1 MNNPLDILSYEERI
15 SLLLRSMYQS
25 AGYRQYKMSKFEEY
39 DLYVANKDFL
49 LSENVIT
56 FTDTDGKLL
65 ALKPDVTLSIIK
77 NSKDE
82 PDSQMKVYY
91 NESVYRVAKGT
102 RFFKEF
108 TQVGLECLG
117 KVDRELTLEVLA
129 LASKSLSL
137 ISEECVLEISDLDI
151 VSSVLDASGVS
162 LDERIDFLSA
172 LGEKNLGRIREII
185 KNNEIC
191 EPFASRLLRLSTLY
205 GDIKDV
211 ASELEFFALD
221 ADTAGKVEDFKALL
235 SSLDA
240 AGLSSRAV
248 VDFSV
253 VNNMNYYS
261 GISFKGFVNGIPTG
275 VLGGGRYDKLMRK
288 MNKRSSAIGFAV
300 YLDELS
306 RLSEV

>member
-240 AGLSSRAV
+240 AGLSSRVV

>member
-1 MNNPLDILSYEERI
+1 MNNPLDILNYEERI
-15 SLLLRSMYQS
+15 SLLLRSMYQD

-82 PDSQMKVYY
+82 PDSLMKVYY

-108 TQVGLECLG
+108 MQVGLECLG
-117 KVDRELTLEVLA
+117 EITDELTLEVLS
-129 LASKSLSL
+129 LAAKSLEL
-137 ISEECVLEISDLDI
+137 ISTDSILEISDLDI
-151 VSSVLDASGVS
+151 VSSVLDASGAS
-162 LDERIDFLSA
+162 SEARIELLSA
-172 LGEKNLGRIREII
+172 LGEKNLGRIKEII
-185 KNNEIC
+185 KNEEIC
-191 EPFASRLLRLSTLY
+191 EPCASALERLSTLY
-205 GDIKDV
+205 GSV
-211 ASELEFFALD
+211 ESVTGELDAFALD
-221 ADTAGKVEDFKALL
+221 ENSSVAVQSFKKLL
-235 SSLDA
+235 SALTLANISD
-240 AGLSSRAV
+240 RVV

>member
-1 MNNPLDILSYEERI
+1 MNNPLDILNYEERV
-15 SLLLRSMYQS
+15 SLLLRAMYQS

-117 KVDRELTLEVLA
+117 KVDRELTLEVLS
-129 LASKSLSL
+129 LAVKSLEL
-137 ISEECVLEISDLDI
+137 ISADSVLEISDLDI
-151 VSSVLDASGVS
+151 VSAILDVSGMTT
-162 LDERIDFLSA
+162 DAKNDFLSA
-172 LGEKNLGRIREII
+172 LGEKNLGRIKEII
-185 KNNEIC
+185 KNNEIS
-191 EPFASRLLRLSTLY
+191 ESFASRLLKLSTLY
-205 GDIKDV
+205 GSISDV
-211 ASELEFFALD
+211 LGELDFFALN
-221 ADTAGKVEDFKALL
+221 ADSQSKVESFKALL
-235 SSLDA
+235 SSLNE
-240 AGLSSRAV
+240 AGLSERVV

-288 MNKRSSAIGFAV
+288 MGKRSSAIGFAV

-306 RLSEV
+306 KLSEV

>member
-221 ADTAGKVEDFKALL
+221 ANTAGKVEDFKALL

-240 AGLSSRAV
+240 AGLSSRVV

>member
-288 MNKRSSAIGFAV
+288 MNKRPSAIGFAV